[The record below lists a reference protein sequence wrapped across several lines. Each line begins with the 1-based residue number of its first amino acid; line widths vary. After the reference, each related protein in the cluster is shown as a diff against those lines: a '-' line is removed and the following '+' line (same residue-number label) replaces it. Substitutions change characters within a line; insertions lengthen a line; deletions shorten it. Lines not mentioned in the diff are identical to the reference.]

1 MGDILRWILKKQERV
16 WIEMAHDGV
25 KLHKHTLFR
34 LTRYYILL
42 RYAFRSKTTII
53 IRSVQNLKNQSK
65 MLQFAKPL
73 YRKSDDDRFRSKYV
87 AQKE

>member
-1 MGDILRWILKKQERV
+1 
-16 WIEMAHDGV
+16 MAHDGV
-25 KLHKHTLFR
+25 MLHKHTLFR

-53 IRSVQNLKNQSK
+53 RRFVQNLNNQGK
-65 MLQFAKPL
+65 MLQFAKTL

-87 AQKE
+87 ALKE